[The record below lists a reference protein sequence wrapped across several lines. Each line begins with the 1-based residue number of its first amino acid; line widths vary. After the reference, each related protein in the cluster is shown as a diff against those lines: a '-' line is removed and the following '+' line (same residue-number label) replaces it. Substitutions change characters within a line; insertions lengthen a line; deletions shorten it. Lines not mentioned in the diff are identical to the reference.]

1 MPPDGARALS
11 SSSFAMSC
19 WGTTSSVKTLMERR
33 VLTASVTVW
42 AFIALRTSIFRGSN
56 LSAILNTA
64 VCRMLS

>member
-1 MPPDGARALS
+1 
-11 SSSFAMSC
+11 
-19 WGTTSSVKTLMERR
+19 MERR